1 MVATTLTSK
10 GQVTI
15 PKHVRDSLGL
25 KPFDKVEIELI
36 GDEARVR
43 KARTTLE
50 EIAGSLPPLGI
61 PVEEMPSRAR
71 EARASASREARARAR

>member
-15 PKHVRDSLGL
+15 PKHVRDGLGL

-43 KARTTLE
+43 KAQTTLE

-61 PVEEMPSRAR
+61 PVEEMPARAR

>member
-15 PKHVRDSLGL
+15 PKHVRDGLGL

-43 KARTTLE
+43 KAQTTLE
-50 EIAGSLPPLGI
+50 EIAGSLPSLGI
-61 PVEEMPSRAR
+61 PVEEMPAFAR
-71 EARASASREARARAR
+71 SDDAPLPDRRS